1 MPFDKGGNSGTPI
14 HQISELSSS
23 EGRAFHYL
31 PIGIRATSNAE
42 HLFHTAERLGVE
54 YIPMDRCHLGET
66 DALKEKI
73 NHFMDAVDKIYL
85 SIDLDGFSSEYA
97 PGVSAASPF
106 GFTPAFL
113 LEMLDHIMARG
124 QVLSCDLA
132 EMNPL
137 YDEEERTARL
147 AASLI
152 ERILTAGLNIR

>member
-1 MPFDKGGNSGTPI
+1 
-14 HQISELSSS
+14 
-23 EGRAFHYL
+23 
-31 PIGIRATSNAE
+31 
-42 HLFHTAERLGVE
+42 
-54 YIPMDRCHLGET
+54 MDRCHLGET